1 MMPVDYEINIPI
13 ASYILYRHTD
23 TLKNPLESHF
33 KGNTFY
39 RSNHR
44 RILDNQSV
52 ELIKIQA
59 KSHT

>member
-1 MMPVDYEINIPI
+1 MPVDYEIDIPV
-13 ASYILYRHTD
+13 ASYILYRNMN

-33 KGNTFY
+33 KGDAFY
-39 RSNHR
+39 RSKHR